1 MKIFICSSKHFYH
14 KIPPIRDELEKAGH
28 ELTMPNSYEHPMKE
42 EELKQMDKDEHIR
55 WKQKMMLNHEVK
67 VKANDAILVLNF
79 EKNGQPNYIGGAT
92 FLEMFKAF
100 ELGRKIFLYNPIPQS
115 ILTDEI
121 VGCNPKVIDG
131 DVSRIRP

>member
-1 MKIFICSSKHFYH
+1 MKIFICASKHFYH
-14 KIPPIRDELEKAGH
+14 KIPPIKEQLEKHGH

-42 EELKQMDKDEHIR
+42 EELKQMDKEEHIR

-67 VKANDAILVLNF
+67 VRANDAILVLNF
-79 EKNGQPNYIGGAT
+79 EKNGQPNYVGGAT

-100 ELGRKIFLYNPIPQS
+100 ELGRKIYLYNPIPQS

-121 VGCNPKVIDG
+121 TGCNPTVING
-131 DVSRIRP
+131 DLSLVQ